1 MFSDFDSILPKM
13 NIVRNG
19 ISDFYC
25 VSVYL
30 GILYVNRSV
39 VLVLLDYI
47 LRERDKEFYEDIYI
61 YVCMYIHTYCMVWS
75 NREVRNS
82 GFEPKTYIVIGV
94 YKC

>member
-47 LRERDKEFYEDIYI
+47 LRERDKEF
-61 YVCMYIHTYCMVWS
+61 CMSVFLCICICIHDA
-75 NREVRNS
+75 
-82 GFEPKTYIVIGV
+82 
-94 YKC
+94 